1 MCFSATASYTAATL
15 LIPAG
20 VASVYKAY
28 QTDRRY
34 IALCALPF
42 LFGLQQLFEG
52 LVWTSGESGDM
63 LAVGRYSLAYM
74 FFSWLAW
81 PVWVPVSTY
90 FLEPPC
96 RKSYYLGFIVLGS
109 FLGAGQFLPYFV
121 HQSWLTV
128 SFLPHAIVYGGVEL
142 FDFLMMRQYTYMIY
156 SAVVVLPLLLCSRFE
171 AKIFGILVAAVMV
184 TTYVFFAFAYIS
196 VFCFGGALMS
206 FYLVAMIF
214 KKDKPINVNFT
225 ENTFTN
231 ELLAYRPPKS
241 ADKKS

>member
-1 MCFSATASYTAATL
+1 MCFSAAASFTAATL

-34 IALCALPF
+34 LALCALPF

-52 LVWTSGESGDM
+52 LVWIGGQSHDM
-63 LAVGRYSLAYM
+63 TAVGRNSLAYM

-90 FLEPPC
+90 FLEPAS
-96 RKSYYLGFIVLGS
+96 RKPYYLGFIILGS
-109 FLGAGQFLPYFV
+109 FLGAGQYLLYFV
-121 HQSWLTV
+121 HQGWLTV
-128 SFLPHAIVYGGVEL
+128 TFLPHAIVYGGVEL
-142 FDFLMMRQYTYMIY
+142 FDFIMMRQLTYVIY
-156 SAVVVLPLLLCSRFE
+156 SAVVVLPLLLCTQLE
-171 AKIFGILVAAVMV
+171 AKIFGILVGAVLAV
-184 TTYVFFAFAYIS
+184 TYVFFAFAYIS

-214 KKDKPINVNFT
+214 KKGSSTHINNISS
-225 ENTFTN
+225 
-231 ELLAYRPPKS
+231 RPSQSLKI
-241 ADKKS
+241 

>member
-1 MCFSATASYTAATL
+1 MCFSATASFTAATL

-20 VASVYKAY
+20 VASGYKAY
-28 QTDRRY
+28 QVDRRY

-63 LAVGRYSLAYM
+63 LAVGRYSLTYM

-81 PVWVPVSTY
+81 PVWVPISTY
-90 FLEPPC
+90 FLEPSS

-109 FLGAGQFLPYFV
+109 FLGAGQYLPYFV

-128 SFLPHAIVYGGVEL
+128 TFLPHAVVYGGVEL
-142 FDFLMMRQYTYMIY
+142 FDFIMNRQLTYVIY
-156 SAVVVLPLLLCSRFE
+156 STVVVLPLLLSTQIE
-171 AKIFGILVAAVMV
+171 AKIFGILVGAVLAV
-184 TTYVFFAFAYIS
+184 TYVCFAFAYIS
-196 VFCFGGALMS
+196 VFCFGGAIMS

-214 KKDKPINVNFT
+214 MKGKESLHDPGRGNPAQLI
-225 ENTFTN
+225 
-231 ELLAYRPPKS
+231 S
-241 ADKKS
+241 